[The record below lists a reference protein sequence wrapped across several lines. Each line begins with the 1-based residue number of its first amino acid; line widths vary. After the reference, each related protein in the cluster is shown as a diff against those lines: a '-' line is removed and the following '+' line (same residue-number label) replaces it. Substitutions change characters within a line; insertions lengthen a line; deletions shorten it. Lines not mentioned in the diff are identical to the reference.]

1 MQVIKN
7 RSIVDDSWQLLEMD
21 DTLVT
26 GDIIVPLA
34 RWLAEQEALQAHN
47 GQVGVLISGGDNLEP
62 LKKQL
67 GQIPLIALSFER
79 FADGRSYSYA
89 RLLRERF
96 HFKGELRAVG
106 DVLRDQL
113 NYMKRCG
120 FDSFVMRE
128 DQDIQDALRAFD
140 EFSEHYQTAAD
151 QAQPIY
157 RQR

>member
-1 MQVIKN
+1 MQIIKN

-21 DTLVT
+21 DTLVS

-34 RWLAEQEALQAHN
+34 RWLAEREQLLAHN
-47 GQVGVLISGGDNLEP
+47 GQVGVQISGGDNLESLAKD
-62 LKKQL
+62 LKN
-67 GQIPLIALSFER
+67 IPLIALTFER

-89 RLLRERF
+89 LLLRER
-96 HFKGELRAVG
+96 HNYQGELRAIG

-120 FDSFVMRE
+120 IDSFVLRE

-140 EFSEHYQTAAD
+140 EFSAHYQTAAD

>member
-1 MQVIKN
+1 MQIIKN
-7 RSIVDDSWQLLEMD
+7 RSIVEDSWKLLEMD
-21 DTLVT
+21 DALVD

-34 RWLAEQEALQAHN
+34 RWKAERETLQAHN
-47 GQVGVLISGGDNLEP
+47 GQVGVRINGGDSLESISKD
-62 LKKQL
+62 LS
-67 GQIPLIALSFER
+67 QIPLIALGFER

-89 RLLRERF
+89 RLLRERYNYQ
-96 HFKGELRAVG
+96 GELRAIG

-120 FDSFVMRE
+120 IDSFVLRE
-128 DQDIQDALRAFD
+128 DQDIQDALRAFN
-140 EFSEHYQTAAD
+140 EFSAHYQTAAD